1 MAGVGMGITC
11 VINVNVNSLLHIFWE
26 MSILCAM
33 DKQITPARQQR
44 SRDTEERLLNAALQL
59 LEEGGLDAAV
69 IPRIA
74 ELAQVAPAS
83 VYRRFADKSA
93 LLRAAFL
100 KVLKSS
106 NEANQAQ
113 AAQKI
118 LRASLAESLR
128 QMATQL
134 LEQYRAY
141 PQLLRALM
149 RFMEGDTD
157 AGFVNDARTIM
168 HLNVELMV
176 DLLMQH
182 RAEVRHAPKR
192 SAVHF
197 AVTGMACT
205 IQSYT
210 LDHDS
215 LWHGASAM
223 SDEEM
228 AARAAHCAY
237 AYLAMPLQ

>member
-1 MAGVGMGITC
+1 M
-11 VINVNVNSLLHIFWE
+11 
-26 MSILCAM
+26 
-33 DKQITPARQQR
+33 TPARQQR

-59 LEEGGLDAAV
+59 LEEEGLDAAL

-100 KVLKSS
+100 KVLRSS
-106 NEANQAQ
+106 NESNQAQ

-118 LRASLAESLR
+118 SRTSLAESLG

-141 PQLLRALM
+141 PHLLRALM
-149 RFMEGDTD
+149 RFMESDSDT
-157 AGFVNDARTIM
+157 GFVQDAREIM
-168 HLNVELMV
+168 RMNVELMV
-176 DLLMQH
+176 DLLMRH
-182 RAEVRHAPKR
+182 RTEVRHTPKR

-210 LDHDS
+210 LDQES
-215 LWHGASAM
+215 LWHGAAAM
-223 SDEEM
+223 TDEEM
-228 AARAAHCAY
+228 AVRAAHCAY
-237 AYLAMPLQ
+237 AYLATPLQ

>member
-1 MAGVGMGITC
+1 MP
-11 VINVNVNSLLHIFWE
+11 
-26 MSILCAM
+26 
-33 DKQITPARQQR
+33 PARQQR
-44 SRDTEERLLNAALQL
+44 SRDTEERLLNAALQI
-59 LEEGGLDAAV
+59 LEEEGLDAAL

-100 KVLKSS
+100 KVLRSS
-106 NEANQAQ
+106 NESNQAQ

-118 LRASLAESLR
+118 SRTSLAESLG

-141 PQLLRALM
+141 PHLLRALM
-149 RFMEGDTD
+149 RFMESDSDT
-157 AGFVNDARTIM
+157 GFVQDAREIM
-168 HLNVELMV
+168 RMNVELMV
-176 DLLMQH
+176 DLLMRH
-182 RAEVRHAPKR
+182 RTEVRHTPKR

-210 LDHDS
+210 LDQES
-215 LWHGASAM
+215 LWHGAAAM
-223 SDEEM
+223 TDEEM

-237 AYLAMPLQ
+237 AYLATPLQ